1 LDPIDL
7 RILESLQTDASVS
20 NQALASRVHVSPAT
34 CLRRV
39 KRLVDA
45 GIVERRVAI
54 LSPQRLGHGLTAI
67 VEVTLDRQSAE
78 VLAAF
83 EARAVAE
90 DAVRQCH
97 RVSPGP
103 DLILTVQLAD
113 MAAYH
118 ALVQR
123 LFTADANVR
132 NIKAFFSV
140 HRAKFETRIALPA
153 SGAAFN
159 HRAPR
164 SLLPRHRSAAMDTKV
179 RPIPRWWYSGATNRL
194 QRFRKFFTRMTPMIC
209 CPTEHFRW
217 QHASGW
223 PTDHWRLLR
232 TFSVISARVSASAA
246 TRAAP
251 WCRCSCGTGRTRPS
265 RPTWSRAS

>member
-1 LDPIDL
+1 M
-7 RILESLQTDASVS
+7 RSTSGSWSRSRRDASLS
-20 NQALASRVHVSPAT
+20 NQALAAQVHVSPAT

-78 VLAAF
+78 ALAAF

-103 DLILTVQLAD
+103 DFILTIQLAD

-153 SGAAFN
+153 ADLSAPSGA
-159 HRAPR
+159 RLER
-164 SLLPRHRSAAMDTKV
+164 DQLAALDAEDGAVLQDGADLVLHLALGGGREPDDPLVPGAGAVGLVGGEALGGRCAGCRTC
-179 RPIPRWWYSGATNRL
+179 RP
-194 QRFRKFFTRMTPMIC
+194 
-209 CPTEHFRW
+209 
-217 QHASGW
+217 AS
-223 PTDHWRLLR
+223 
-232 TFSVISARVSASAA
+232 
-246 TRAAP
+246 
-251 WCRCSCGTGRTRPS
+251 RCSPRPRRCTSGRT
-265 RPTWSRAS
+265 